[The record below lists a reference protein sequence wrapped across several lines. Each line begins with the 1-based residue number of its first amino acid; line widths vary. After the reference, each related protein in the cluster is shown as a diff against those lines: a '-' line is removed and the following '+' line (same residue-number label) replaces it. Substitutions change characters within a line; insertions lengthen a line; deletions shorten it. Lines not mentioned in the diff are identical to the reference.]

1 MAMAMAIAICGE
13 VALMLMHRTENRATV
28 SQVVSISRVWST
40 DACLGLDSRISGS
53 SLAES

>member
-1 MAMAMAIAICGE
+1 MVLAMAFAICGE
-13 VALMLMHRTENRATV
+13 VALMLMHGTENRATV